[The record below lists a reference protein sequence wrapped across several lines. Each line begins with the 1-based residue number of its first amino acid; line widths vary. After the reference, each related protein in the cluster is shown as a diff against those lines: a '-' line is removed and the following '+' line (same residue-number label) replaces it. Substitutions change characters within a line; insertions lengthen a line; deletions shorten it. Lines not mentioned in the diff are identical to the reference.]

1 MTKHQ
6 LEFQKREFESNIKEL
21 EVQLE
26 RANKILQDKLEAV
39 SNHTETN
46 VTHIENIT
54 HKLECYHRLLDG
66 VKEKLNET
74 D

>member
-6 LEFQKREFESNIKEL
+6 LEFQKRELENNI
-21 EVQLE
+21 EVLKSQLE
-26 RANKILQDKLEAV
+26 RANKILEDKLAAK
-39 SNHTETN
+39 SKHTETN